1 MRIGSA
7 LEKLT
12 DMTMAF
18 SRIFRAT
25 ASTAALAVL
34 LAAGV
39 AHSTGTRHIEAPA
52 GLAEQT
58 AAEEAFSDADYGV
71 DPVVTGPTSASFRK
85 QQAEAGC
92 DEAIWPEI
100 PLACYPNR

>member
-1 MRIGSA
+1 MRIVSA

-12 DMTMAF
+12 GMTKAF

-25 ASTAALAVL
+25 AGTAVLTLL

-39 AHSTGTRHIEAPA
+39 AHSTDTRRIDAPA

-58 AAEEAFSDADYGV
+58 AAEEAFSDAPYGV
-71 DPVVTGPTSASFRK
+71 DAMVTGPTSVSFKK
-85 QQAEAGC
+85 QQAENGC
-92 DEAIWPEI
+92 DTAVWPDI
-100 PLACYPNR
+100 PLACYPK

>member
-1 MRIGSA
+1 MRIFSA

-25 ASTAALAVL
+25 TGTAALALL

-39 AHSTGTRHIEAPA
+39 AHSTGTRQIEGPA
-52 GLAEQT
+52 LTVQT
-58 AAEEAFSDADYGV
+58 EAEEAFSDAPYGV
-71 DPVVTGPTSASFRK
+71 DPMVTGPTSASFKK
-85 QQAEAGC
+85 QQADNGC
-92 DEAIWPEI
+92 AKVAWPDV
-100 PLACYPNR
+100 PLDCYPNR

>member
-1 MRIGSA
+1 MRIVSA
-7 LEKLT
+7 LEKLI

-25 ASTAALAVL
+25 AGTATLAVL

-52 GLAEQT
+52 GLEELT
-58 AAEEAFSDADYGV
+58 AAEEAFSDAEYGV
-71 DPVVTGPTSASFRK
+71 DPMVTGPTSASFKK

-92 DEAIWPEI
+92 GKAVWPDV
-100 PLACYPNR
+100 PLDCYPNR

>member
-1 MRIGSA
+1 MRIVSA

-25 ASTAALAVL
+25 TGTAALAVL

-39 AHSTGTRHIEAPA
+39 AHSTGTRQIEGPA
-52 GLAEQT
+52 LAGQT
-58 AAEEAFSDADYGV
+58 AAEEAFSDAPYGV
-71 DPVVTGPTSASFRK
+71 DPMVTGPTSASFKKR
-85 QQAEAGC
+85 QTQNGC
-92 DEAIWPEI
+92 DQAAWPDI
-100 PLACYPNR
+100 PLDCYPNR